1 MLLIDEPESSFDN
14 IFLRTDIVD
23 KITSISKKIPV
34 FVSTHNNVLGGNLN
48 SNYILYTEA
57 VNTADG
63 TMFSIYGGNKENKVL
78 TSVNNTQIKNYV
90 VMINSLEGGEESY
103 GERKETYKNL
113 KD

>member
-1 MLLIDEPESSFDN
+1 
-14 IFLRTDIVD
+14 
-23 KITSISKKIPV
+23 
-34 FVSTHNNVLGGNLN
+34 
-48 SNYILYTEA
+48 
-57 VNTADG
+57 
-63 TMFSIYGGNKENKVL
+63 MFSIFGGNKENKVL